1 MTQVTKAKN
10 SKITEE
16 MERVAEKEDVEVE
29 FIRKGLAEGT
39 IVIPA
44 NKNHDHLDPNGFGKG
59 LSTKVN
65 ANFGTSEDYQDI
77 EQELKKLDAAF
88 EAGADA
94 VMDLSTGDKISE
106 TRQRI
111 LEASNL
117 PVGTVPLYQAT
128 VEILKQGD
136 AIVDLTVE
144 DFFDVIEK
152 QAQDGVDF
160 ITVHCG
166 LTLEGLKHLREEERV
181 TDVVSRGGS
190 FTAGW
195 MLHNDEENPL
205 YEYYDRLLDIAYQ
218 YDVTLSLG
226 DGLRPG
232 SLADATDRSQIHE
245 LLVLGELVDRARDND
260 VQVMVEGPGH
270 VPYDQIETN
279 VQLQKELCKDAPFY
293 VLGPL
298 VTDIALGYD
307 HINAAIGGTLAASS
321 GADFLCY
328 VTPAEHVGLP
338 TVEDVKEGVIATK
351 IAAHAADITK
361 GIAGAK
367 ERDLKMAQ
375 ARKDLDWEK
384 QMDLAINPQKAK
396 ELRTEYN
403 QNMEDDDACT
413 MCGSFCALKI
423 VEDELFD

>member
-1 MTQVTKAKN
+1 M
-10 SKITEE
+10 
-16 MERVAEKEDVEVE
+16 
-29 FIRKGLAEGT
+29 
-39 IVIPA
+39 
-44 NKNHDHLDPNGFGKG
+44 
-59 LSTKVN
+59 
-65 ANFGTSEDYQDI
+65 
-77 EQELKKLDAAF
+77 
-88 EAGADA
+88 
-94 VMDLSTGDKISE
+94 
-106 TRQRI
+106 
-111 LEASNL
+111 
-117 PVGTVPLYQAT
+117 
-128 VEILKQGD
+128 
-136 AIVDLTVE
+136 
-144 DFFDVIEK
+144 
-152 QAQDGVDF
+152 
-160 ITVHCG
+160 HCG

>member
-152 QAQDGVDF
+152 QA
-160 ITVHCG
+160 
-166 LTLEGLKHLREEERV
+166 
-181 TDVVSRGGS
+181 
-190 FTAGW
+190 
-195 MLHNDEENPL
+195 
-205 YEYYDRLLDIAYQ
+205 
-218 YDVTLSLG
+218 
-226 DGLRPG
+226 
-232 SLADATDRSQIHE
+232 
-245 LLVLGELVDRARDND
+245 
-260 VQVMVEGPGH
+260 
-270 VPYDQIETN
+270 
-279 VQLQKELCKDAPFY
+279 
-293 VLGPL
+293 
-298 VTDIALGYD
+298 
-307 HINAAIGGTLAASS
+307 
-321 GADFLCY
+321 
-328 VTPAEHVGLP
+328 
-338 TVEDVKEGVIATK
+338 
-351 IAAHAADITK
+351 
-361 GIAGAK
+361 
-367 ERDLKMAQ
+367 
-375 ARKDLDWEK
+375 
-384 QMDLAINPQKAK
+384 
-396 ELRTEYN
+396 
-403 QNMEDDDACT
+403 
-413 MCGSFCALKI
+413 
-423 VEDELFD
+423 